1 MSSPKLQKTLT
12 PGRILVVTHKNHIN
26 KLALLLHVASRSKQ
40 LQYKVLVLT
49 DLKDNKSE
57 ELKEDLWYHMLGMT
71 RDKLFLPVGSPGH
84 EMLIVSP
91 LDIFE
96 ISAKTLKVNTEY
108 IIRDIEKRQMERFK
122 DNEPG
127 QTCVQAVQE
136 LHKLTLLANAS
147 TNSTNK
153 LEYLHYTIDLKI
165 NNPELYRS
173 ILEMYNLKDKII
185 DHLPSTQI
193 PNFEQQFTTVFT
205 RQFLDEQ
212 KKNLEFKLSN
222 ASLLLYPDYENRISL
237 LKQLNYVDNQ
247 NRGKQSFS
255 LH

>member
-26 KLALLLHVASRSKQ
+26 KLALLLQVVSRSKQ

-49 DLKDNKSE
+49 DSKHAKNE
-57 ELKEDLWYHMLGMT
+57 ELKEDLWYYMLGIAWD
-71 RDKLFLPVGSPGH
+71 RLFLPVGTPGH
-84 EMLIVSP
+84 EMLSISP

-108 IIRDIEKRQMERFK
+108 VIRDIEKRQMERFR

-127 QTCVQAVQE
+127 QTCIQAVQE
-136 LHKLTLLANAS
+136 LHKLTLLANGSAS
-147 TNSTNK
+147 ATNK
-153 LEYLHYTIDLKI
+153 MEYLHYTTDLKI
-165 NNPELYRS
+165 NNPDLYRN
-173 ILEMYNLKDKII
+173 ILEMYNLKDKIV

-193 PNFEQQFTTVFT
+193 PNFEEQFTTIFS
-205 RQFLDEQ
+205 RQFLEEK

-222 ASLLLYPDYENRISL
+222 ASLLLYPDYENRIAL
-237 LKQLNYVDNQ
+237 LKGLNYVDNQ
-247 NRGKQSFS
+247 NRGY
-255 LH
+255 